1 MYFYKV
7 YTKNG
12 IEYVETREKL
22 NSENAI
28 PLTVD
33 EYYDILEQLIAE
45 SASAGS
51 LDYGH
56 TYFYYERTSC

>member
-22 NSENAI
+22 NSENAV

-45 SASAGS
+45 SASEGS

-56 TYFYYERTSC
+56 T

>member
-12 IEYVETREKL
+12 IEYIESKEKL
-22 NSENAI
+22 NNENAI

-33 EYYDILEQLIAE
+33 EYYAILEQLIE
-45 SASAGS
+45 NY
-51 LDYGH
+51 DKE
-56 TYFYYERTSC
+56 F